1 MMPGMHNG
9 ELQGM
14 HEQRI
19 EPLEHNSELGVYLRQ
34 TNQDGDCARDIYFAQ
49 FSPRHRFLATA
60 GSGYM
65 AHLWDLRKDD
75 FSDFR

>member
-19 EPLEHNSELGVYLRQ
+19 EPLEHNSELGVNLMQ
-34 TNQDGDCARDIYFAQ
+34 TNQDGDCTRDIYFA
-49 FSPRHRFLATA
+49 
-60 GSGYM
+60 
-65 AHLWDLRKDD
+65 
-75 FSDFR
+75 